1 MSESESLPRVL
12 IVDDEENILNMFQRS
27 LRKDFEVIT
36 TAKPSEAIEIMKKQ
50 KVDGIIIDF
59 ELPEISGSEL
69 IKTIRRNMSYDYVP
83 ILVLTAHETHMA
95 VTSSFQSGADGFLAK
110 PATVAEVRVKMLEL
124 MHSQKFSRSLKQRL
138 SREKYSNK
146 GNSASESSEEIPSVK
161 TEPHPPDQ
169 D

>member
-1 MSESESLPRVL
+1 
-12 IVDDEENILNMFQRS
+12 MFQRS
-27 LRKDFEVIT
+27 LKKDFEVIT
-36 TAKPSEAIEIMKKQ
+36 TPKPSEAIEIMKKQ

-59 ELPEISGSEL
+59 ELPEISGKEL

-110 PATVAEVRVKMLEL
+110 PATVAEVREKMLEL
-124 MHSQKFSRSLKQRL
+124 MHSQKFSRLLKQRL

-146 GNSASESSEEIPSVK
+146 SNSTNERSGEIPSAQ
-161 TEPHPPDQ
+161 TDNDPPDQ
-169 D
+169 AK